1 MVMLIKAAA
10 PEVWEQGEGFI
21 GMCEHIAR
29 CSSICYNS
37 TPKRGGEAVDFVSM
51 LIKKGHGRA
60 LEFGTVYKEEEE
72 VPKGRTW
79 SKSNCVDGR
88 ILTTYNLRELI
99 ERRGYDLKAV
109 EKEAE
114 TRPGYNYKRRVT
126 FHYPALSRAIADEFR
141 THTELSTM
149 MRSTRYVSAEG
160 EGGLAVVEPDWYG
173 TATPQKQS
181 HFMRAMEAAQDHYS
195 MLLEMGLK
203 RQEARDVL
211 PLAVATEMV
220 QCGFGEAWD
229 NFLQLRCS
237 KAAHPDARALA
248 FRVNRGLVDY
258 SVRLLNEVCDA
269 DGGE

>member
-1 MVMLIKAAA
+1 MLIKAAA

-21 GMCEHIAR
+21 GMCEHISR
-29 CSSICYNS
+29 CAAICYNS

-51 LIKKGHGRA
+51 LIRKGHGRA
-60 LEFGTVYKEEEE
+60 LEFGTVFKEEEE

-109 EKEAE
+109 EKGAE
-114 TRPGYNYKRRVT
+114 TRPDYNYKRRVT

-149 MRSTRYVSAEG
+149 MRSTRYVSAEA
-160 EGGLAVVEPDWYG
+160 EGGLVVVGPDWYG

-195 MLLEMGLK
+195 MLLKMGLK

-248 FRVNRGLVDY
+248 IQVNRGWVDY
-258 SVRLLNEVCDA
+258 STRIFNEMCDA
-269 DGGE
+269 GGGE